1 MKWHWML
8 SIGPAV
14 LWGAA
19 CGYHANAFDP
29 QLQPPAGRTI
39 DDAVVEAGGQEDLA
53 GLELPGMRVDV
64 VEESQTEVTIPV
76 AGCMDEA
83 ALNYDVEATEDDGS
97 CLYNVT
103 LTFKLDMTCAADET
117 APQVAGGNTFGMP
130 GDHPMADPDGD
141 HIWEVAITL
150 PPALSTC
157 YTYTSDACT
166 DWSCKEDISGQ
177 ECATDP
183 YNDRSLN
190 TGTEDH
196 EVKACFGQCGDGF
209 CGACR

>member
-141 HIWEVAITL
+141 HIWVEHLLYLHQRCLYRLVL
-150 PPALSTC
+150 QRGHQRPGVC
-157 YTYTSDACT
+157 
-166 DWSCKEDISGQ
+166 
-177 ECATDP
+177 
-183 YNDRSLN
+183 DRPLQRPFPEHRHR
-190 TGTEDH
+190 GP
-196 EVKACFGQCGDGF
+196 
-209 CGACR
+209 